1 VTAAGGTYFGFPI
14 RFPVEG
20 IDCLQEAKDENN
32 MVNTTGSA
40 NNGKRRKIAFSVCIM
55 IVLVGA
61 VSVYLYR
68 EYLKTH
74 ITTDDAFITG
84 RIHVIAAKIPGTV
97 LKLHVQDNQFVH
109 LGDLLLEI
117 DERDYALGV
126 TQAHAAVESEK
137 AKLAE
142 ILAQQDVARKH
153 LAELRFNLES
163 TGADLKLQE
172 AQFRQAGADLRRA
185 ENLFAKNVMPEEQV
199 EKARTTYDITA
210 ARLESA
216 GKQVKRAQ
224 GAVET
229 QQAVILQCESALKS
243 QQSSLIKQQEFLKA
257 QELKM
262 SYTRLFAPA
271 SGYITK
277 RSIEAG
283 NQIQAGQSL
292 MAVVPLDD
300 IWITANYKETQ
311 LAGVKPGQ
319 AVKIKVDTFPG
330 RVFSGMVDSIMAG
343 TGSVFSLF
351 PPENATG
358 NYVKIV
364 QRIPVKIV
372 LDKETDPEHVLR
384 IGMSTVP
391 TILVED

>member
-1 VTAAGGTYFGFPI
+1 MD
-14 RFPVEG
+14 R
-20 IDCLQEAKDENN
+20 LQEAKDENN

-40 NNGKRRKIAFSVCIM
+40 NNGKRRKVAFSACLI
-55 IVLVGA
+55 IVLVGS

-97 LKLHVQDNQFVH
+97 LKLHVQDNQFVR

-117 DERDYALGV
+117 DERDYALSV
-126 TQAHAAVESEK
+126 TQAYAAVESER

-142 ILAQQDVARKH
+142 VTTQQDVARKH
-153 LAELRFNLES
+153 LAELGYNLES
-163 TGADLKLQE
+163 TRADLKLLE
-172 AQFRQAGADLRRA
+172 AQFRQAGADLTRA
-185 ENLFAKNVMPEEQV
+185 QNLFTRNVMPEEQY
-199 EKARTTYDITA
+199 EKARTTYDIAA
-210 ARLESA
+210 ARLEAA

-243 QQSSLIKQQEFLKA
+243 QQSSLMKQQEFLKA

-262 SYTRLFAPA
+262 SYTRLYAPA

-277 RSIEAG
+277 RSVEAG

-319 AVKIKVDTFPG
+319 AVRIKVDTFPG
-330 RVFSGMVDSIMAG
+330 RVFSGIVDSIMAG

-391 TILVED
+391 TILIED